1 MKIIVTLL
9 GIICSAAVFSQN
21 ASETV
26 IGEER
31 LVIRGE
37 ENSGN
42 ASEAVAII
50 NAIRT
55 EVRTSNQKT
64 GQKRGFTETDYKKLI
79 NKADEFMIF
88 KQYDDAILL
97 YKEILTEREDQYAKD
112 RILEAEALRAKQQK
126 EKEQLEKDEAIRL
139 QAELV
144 PSATNTNTISAYAVH
159 FTGALMSDVS
169 SLAQWTSE
177 AFNIEDP
184 YSDFLKPG
192 RYSDIVRELKNS
204 GAHTLDGI
212 AIPEKTRLIIY
223 ENSDFTGAVLLDV
236 TGPAIVNNSYRYGD
250 KRFKHISSKLFHD
263 SLQSRFPQSVRSWST
278 SNMHTWQKGSM
289 EIKTEGVE

>member
-21 ASETV
+21 APRTV
-26 IGEER
+26 VGEER
-31 LVIRGE
+31 LVIREE

-42 ASEAVAII
+42 ASEAVALI
-50 NAIRT
+50 NAIRS
-55 EVRTSNQKT
+55 EVRTSAQEP
-64 GQKRGFTETDYKKLI
+64 GQKRGFTETDYKKLV

-88 KQYDDAILL
+88 KQYDDAVLL

-112 RILEAEALRAKQQK
+112 RILEAEALRSKQQK
-126 EKEQLEKDEAIRL
+126 EEEQLEKDEAIRV
-139 QAELV
+139 QAKLA
-144 PSATNTNTISAYAVH
+144 SSGANSSYAVH

-169 SLAQWTSE
+169 SSAKWTTE
-177 AFNIEDP
+177 AFNKEDP

-192 RYSDIVRELKNS
+192 RYSDIITELKKS

-212 AIPEKTRLIIY
+212 AVPEKTRLIIY

-236 TGPAIVNNSYRYGD
+236 TGPAIINNVFRYSNR
-250 KRFKHISSKLFHD
+250 RFKNISEKQFHD
-263 SLQSRFPQSVRSWST
+263 RLQSRFPQSVRSWSAT
-278 SNMHTWQKGSM
+278 NMHTWLDGSLEIRVEGM
-289 EIKTEGVE
+289 E

>member
-9 GIICSAAVFSQN
+9 GIICSAAVFSQS
-21 ASETV
+21 ASQTV

-31 LVIRGE
+31 LVIRE
-37 ENSGN
+37 EGNFGN
-42 ASEAVAII
+42 ASEAVTII

-126 EKEQLEKDEAIRL
+126 EKEQLEKDEAIRV
-139 QAELV
+139 QAKLA
-144 PSATNTNTISAYAVH
+144 SSGANSSYAVH

-169 SLAQWTSE
+169 SSTKWTSE
-177 AFNIEDP
+177 AFNRQDP

-192 RYSDIVRELKNS
+192 RYSDLTQELKKS

-212 AIPEKTRLIIY
+212 AIPENTRLIIY
-223 ENSDFTGAVLLDV
+223 ENSDFTGAVLLDI
-236 TGPAIVNNSYRYGD
+236 TGPAIVNNVYRHWN
-250 KRFKHISSKLFHD
+250 KRFKNISSKQFHER
-263 SLQSRFPQSVRSWST
+263 LQSRLPQSVRSWSST
-278 SNMHTWQKGSM
+278 NMHTWLNGSV
-289 EIKTEGVE
+289 EIKIEGVE